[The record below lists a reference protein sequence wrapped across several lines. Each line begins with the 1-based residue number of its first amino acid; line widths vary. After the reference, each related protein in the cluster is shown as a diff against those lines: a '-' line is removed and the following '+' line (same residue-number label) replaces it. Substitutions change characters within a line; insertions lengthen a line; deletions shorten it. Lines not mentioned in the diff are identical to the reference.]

1 VRGIQIEAKD
11 EIIKRIGAR
20 PDVGDALVMAHA
32 IKRIPGQGFL
42 ELMEQDIAAQAAKA
56 KERSK

>member
-1 VRGIQIEAKD
+1 VWALTELSEA
-11 EIIKRIGAR
+11 A
-20 PDVGDALVMAHA
+20 
-32 IKRIPGQGFL
+32 GQGFL